1 MATLCPSVLA
11 ALAHD
16 SPPGENQLS
25 SLSFS
30 ERHLKLE
37 RYLGKWLQHGWP
49 NRRDQEWR
57 RRRRQRRDDVEFVMR
72 TAGEKE
78 RGNER
83 KIYHSYREDC
93 RRRAAVLLFL
103 ERVIDPPENQLSP
116 RMALS
121 GVFLPG
127 LQN

>member
-1 MATLCPSVLA
+1 M
-11 ALAHD
+11 
-16 SPPGENQLS
+16 
-25 SLSFS
+25 
-30 ERHLKLE
+30 
-37 RYLGKWLQHGWP
+37 
-49 NRRDQEWR
+49 
-57 RRRRQRRDDVEFVMR
+57 EFVMR
-72 TAGEKE
+72 TISTTAGEKE